1 MVERPKRQTLQLDI
15 TQAARQSLSI
25 ARLNDRLKGER
36 TSIVKR
42 ALITDTLRAG
52 AMVDEAGLSSVFAF
66 LDTEKFNNA
75 TQQEKQ
81 LLILQ
86 ALQLRLD
93 LEPLPVKISSP
104 GNSLVDDLPPAS
116 TDARIASDSEQSWE
130 NQEEPTAEVKEEKV
144 NESGAVKAAAG
155 RFSKKF
161 GGA

>member
-1 MVERPKRQTLQLDI
+1 MTDRPKRQTLQLDI
-15 TQAARQSLSI
+15 TQASRQSLSI
-25 ARLNDRLKGER
+25 ARLNDRLKNER

-42 ALITDTLRAG
+42 ALINDTLRAG
-52 AMVDEAGLSSVFAF
+52 AMCEEAGLSSVFAF

-93 LEPLPVKISSP
+93 LEPVPVILSGQPASSP
-104 GNSLVDDLPPAS
+104 EPATPPANEMAE
-116 TDARIASDSEQSWE
+116 DVREDHEEE
-130 NQEEPTAEVKEEKV
+130 NEPPAANGNDKGPVPE
-144 NESGAVKAAAG
+144 AVKAVHN

-161 GGA
+161 GAS